1 MADGSR
7 HSLFHIPEAAYAVTP
22 TTPEFKKCRYVTC
35 TLGITKDSLKSSELR
50 SDRQIADFRLGQ
62 NKVGGAI
69 TGELSMDPELQ
80 TFLEATLGG
89 TWTENVLKVGTTR
102 RSFSFLRHFEDMA
115 NTEKAWMLLNG
126 GEFSTLSIT
135 ASAGKIATYSADVIG
150 KGFAIATAA
159 PTGATFD
166 AASSVPVMDAFTGTI
181 SEGGSAIAVVTEVQ
195 MKLDN
200 GMDRKFVLGSKDT
213 LHPQQGV
220 SDVSGSIS
228 AYFESTALFEKFLAE
243 SSTSLSFQLSN
254 GSSSY
259 TFSLPNLKYTSGQP
273 DVSSAGAVLA
283 TMNFQAVLSP
293 TDGTQLSIT
302 RATGV

>member
-7 HSLFHIPEAAYAVTP
+7 HSLFHIPEVTYAVTP

-243 SSTSLSFQLSN
+243 SATSLSFQLSN

>member
-7 HSLFHIPEAAYAVTP
+7 HSLFHIPETAYAVTP
-22 TTPEFKKCRYVTC
+22 ATPAFKKCRYVTC

-80 TFLEATLGG
+80 TFLEAALGG

-150 KGFAIATAA
+150 KGFAIDTAA
-159 PTGATFD
+159 LTGATFD

-181 SEGGSAIAVVTEVQ
+181 SEGGSDIAVVTEVQ

-220 SDVSGSIS
+220 SDVSGSVS

-283 TMNFQAVLSP
+283 TMNYQAVLSP

>member
-7 HSLFHIPEAAYAVTP
+7 HSLFHIPEATYAVTP

-181 SEGGSAIAVVTEVQ
+181 NEGGSPIAVVTEVQ

-220 SDVSGSIS
+220 SDVSGSVS

-243 SSTSLSFQLSN
+243 SSASLSFQLSN